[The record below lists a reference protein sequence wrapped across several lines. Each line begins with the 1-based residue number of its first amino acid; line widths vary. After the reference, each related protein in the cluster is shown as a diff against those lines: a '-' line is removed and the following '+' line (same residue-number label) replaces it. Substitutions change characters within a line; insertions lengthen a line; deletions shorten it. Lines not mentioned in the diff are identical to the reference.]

1 MINLA
6 RDRGTHPMNQTRLT
20 IVSKRDH
27 RDFDPAPLPSDVVTR
42 ILDYG
47 RLAGSAR
54 NLQPWRFLVATDPA
68 VRARLADTVYVP
80 NIVRTAPLV
89 VAIAVETRYSQL
101 ALMDAGR
108 AAQNM
113 MVGAWGE
120 GIASCPNGVANPEPL
135 AAFGVLTGSEV
146 VPTILAFGVPRVP
159 RDPAR
164 RSAGRWSAGA
174 RRKPLDD
181 VVVSLDDDPAH

>member
-1 MINLA
+1 MSET
-6 RDRGTHPMNQTRLT
+6 GLT

-27 RDFDPAPLPSDVVTR
+27 RDFDPTPLPDELVR
-42 ILDYG
+42 QILDFG

-54 NLQPWRFLVATDPA
+54 NLQPWRFLVATRPQ
-68 VRARLADTVYVP
+68 VRSRLARAVYVP
-80 NIVRTAPLV
+80 PMVQTAPLV
-89 VAIAVETRYSQL
+89 VAIAVETRFSQL

-120 GIASCPNGVANPEPL
+120 GVVSCPNGVADPAPL
-135 AAFGVLTGSEV
+135 QEFGVLSATEV
-146 VPTILAFGVPRVP
+146 VPTIIAFGHPRIP

-164 RSAGRWSAGA
+164 RSPERWSAGA
-174 RRKPLDD
+174 QRRPLDEL
-181 VVVSLDDDPAH
+181 VVSLDDVSAGE